1 MTNFIIGMVI
11 GFSIGFFAHAL
22 LVVSKEPP

>member
-1 MTNFIIGMVI
+1 MASFIIGMAI
-11 GFSIGFFAHAL
+11 GFSIGFFAHAI